1 MIKKNKL
8 VVGLAILFILLVAE
22 ISWATPSFR
31 VKLVYTVGEGE
42 ALINIARQ
50 FGVSLREI
58 REINDLEEDEFIRVG
73 DQLLIPEHHDL
84 VDGMFVQES
93 IGQFYQS
100 PNELADF
107 QLDANQ
113 EYKVKIRKE
122 SPRKGIDISD
132 LETLDYQ
139 IRRGDNLYD
148 LAREFNASIS
158 VIKKL
163 NNLDDS
169 SVIRLGDTIQLP
181 INNLSDKEVLYHT
194 ATDKEVEL
202 LARIIHGEAR
212 GEPYIGQV
220 AVGAVVLNR
229 VIDSF
234 FPDSIKEVIYQP
246 RQFSPVFD
254 GQINLTPNRTAYRA
268 AEAALRGEDPTRG
281 AVYFYNPRTANY
293 ISWFETRDTIVEI
306 GNHVFAR

>member
-1 MIKKNKL
+1 MFKKNKL
-8 VVGLAILFILLVAE
+8 IVGLAILFILFTAE
-22 ISWATPSFR
+22 ISWAAPNFR

-50 FGVSLREI
+50 FEVSVREI
-58 REINDLEEDEFIRVG
+58 RELNSLEEDEFIRAG
-73 DQLLIPEHHDL
+73 DKLLIPEHHEV
-84 VDGMFVQES
+84 VDGIAIQED
-93 IGQFYQS
+93 INKLYQ
-100 PNELADF
+100 PDDELDNY
-107 QLDANQ
+107 QLDVNQ
-113 EYKVKIRKE
+113 EYKVKVRKE
-122 SPRKGIDISD
+122 SPRQEIDVSD
-132 LETLDYQ
+132 LETLDYP
-139 IRRGDNLYD
+139 IKRGDNLYD
-148 LAREFNASIS
+148 LAREFNTNVS
-158 VIKKL
+158 VLREL
-163 NNLDDS
+163 NDLGS
-169 SVIRLGDTIQLP
+169 SDVIRLGDTIQLP

-194 ATDKEVEL
+194 VSDEEVEL

-229 VIDSF
+229 VIDSY
-234 FPDSIKEVIYQP
+234 FPDDIEAVIYQSG
-246 RQFSPVFD
+246 QFSPVFD

-293 ISWFETRDTIVEI
+293 ISWFETRDTIVKI

>member
-1 MIKKNKL
+1 MIKKNKII
-8 VVGLAILFILLVAE
+8 VGLAILFILVAAE
-22 ISWATPSFR
+22 VSWATPSFR

-50 FGVSLREI
+50 FGVSVREI
-58 REINDLEEDEFIRVG
+58 RELNSLKEDEFIRAE
-73 DQLLIPEHHDL
+73 DKLLIPEHHEV
-84 VDGMFVQES
+84 VDGIAIQEN
-93 IGQFYQS
+93 INKLYQ
-100 PNELADF
+100 PDDELNNY
-107 QLDANQ
+107 QLDVNQ

-122 SPRKGIDISD
+122 SPRQEIDVSN
-132 LETLDYQ
+132 LETLDYP

-148 LAREFNASIS
+148 LAREFNTSID
-158 VIKKL
+158 ILKEL
-163 NNLDDS
+163 NELGDS
-169 SVIRLGDTIQLP
+169 GVIRLGDTIQLP

-194 ATDKEVEL
+194 VTDQEVEL

-212 GEPYIGQV
+212 GEPYMGQV

-234 FPDSIKEVIYQP
+234 FPDSIRDVIYQP

-254 GQINLTPNRTAYRA
+254 GQIDLTPNRTAYRA

-293 ISWFETRDTIVEI
+293 ISWFETRDVVVEI